1 MTVTLRVADVHARY
15 RERVALDGVS
25 FEHAGGRRLGVIGPN
40 GAGKSTLLKA
50 VVGLV
55 RLERGSIEVVEDPPP
70 RRRRGRVA
78 FLPQRPQ
85 VDLEHPAQVRDV
97 VAMGRYP
104 LRGPVGRLRREDHE
118 QVHAAIE
125 RVGLLEHARTRIG
138 ELSGGQQQ
146 RAFLA
151 RAFAQRARVL
161 LLDEPYAGLDAVT
174 CRVIDRELEAAAGE
188 GVAVVVVNHDLVALH
203 ERYEELLVLDRRIVA
218 HGPTSQVLT
227 REVLGRAYGPG
238 LLLGSA
244 PVVDP

>member
-1 MTVTLRVADVHARY
+1 MALALRVTGLHARY
-15 RERVALDGVS
+15 RDRVALDGVDL
-25 FEHAGGRRLGVIGPN
+25 ELRAGQRLGVIGPN

-55 RLERGSIEVVEDPPP
+55 RPERGTIEVEGRPAH
-70 RRRRGRVA
+70 RRRGRVA
-78 FLPQRPQ
+78 YLAQRAP

-104 LRGPVGRLRREDHE
+104 TRGPIGRLRRDDHE

-146 RAFLA
+146 RALLA
-151 RAFAQRARVL
+151 RALAQQAPVL

-174 CRVIDRELEAAAGE
+174 CDVIDRELARAAADGA
-188 GVAVVVVNHDLVALH
+188 AVMVVNHDLVGLR
-203 ERYEELLVLDRRIVA
+203 ERYERLLVLARHVVA
-218 HGPTSQVLT
+218 EGPASRVLT
-227 REVLGRAYGPG
+227 RQVLSRAYGPG
-238 LLLGSA
+238 LLLA
-244 PVVDP
+244 TTRMVEP